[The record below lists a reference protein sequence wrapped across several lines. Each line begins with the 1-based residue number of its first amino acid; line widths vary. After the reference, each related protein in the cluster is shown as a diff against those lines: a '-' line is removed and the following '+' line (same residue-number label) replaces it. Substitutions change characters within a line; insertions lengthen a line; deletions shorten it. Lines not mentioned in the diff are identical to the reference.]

1 MLKYIYSFCE
11 SFDNDPT
18 SLVYMDTTVN
28 PPKIL
33 GKLQVYK
40 FEERKNSVE
49 FYDGKFLFMVHQAC
63 LKIIKSTLK
72 ILDTYFI

>member
-1 MLKYIYSFCE
+1 
-11 SFDNDPT
+11 
-18 SLVYMDTTVN
+18 MDTTVN
-28 PPKIL
+28 PHKIL

-40 FEERKNSVE
+40 FKERKNTVE